1 MNNTS
6 LNLHL
11 KNTLDFYWTICVH
24 LPSFVDQKNTLK
36 STVQQQIFCGIQ
48 YQHVL
53 NIYVRFQKLPEE
65 GSAAE
70 RHPHP
75 AAQLCR
81 LPQAAQLAVVEAVHQ
96 SQASPTGK
104 ELEMSD
110 WRHWQICARDR
121 NWKLYYNVKLIIQSE
136 IVKDCYSTETWTY
149 WYGC

>member
-1 MNNTS
+1 MYPFPHS
-6 LNLHL
+6 LIKKYFEINCR
-11 KNTLDFYWTICVH
+11 K
-24 LPSFVDQKNTLK
+24 
-36 STVQQQIFCGIQ
+36 QIFCCIQ

-53 NIYVRFQKLPEE
+53 NIYLRFQKLPEE

-110 WRHWQICARDR
+110 
-121 NWKLYYNVKLIIQSE
+121 
-136 IVKDCYSTETWTY
+136 
-149 WYGC
+149 